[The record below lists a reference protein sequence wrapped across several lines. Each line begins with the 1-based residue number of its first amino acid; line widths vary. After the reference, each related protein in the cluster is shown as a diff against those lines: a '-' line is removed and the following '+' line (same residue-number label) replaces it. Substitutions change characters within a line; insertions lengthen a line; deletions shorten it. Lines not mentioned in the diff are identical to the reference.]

1 MLKTANQPDMPDM
14 VGRDPAAKAAWAI
27 AVQHQRGAISVKLAC
42 DIAEAIRKEVRETL
56 TYLYGEA
63 KEWKED
69 VDGDCV
75 DGVEKVY
82 VTHHVVI
89 GNGLLDELL
98 DLAGIK
104 RARYDESA
112 LQALDRASNEDSNP
126 GLVDAALARGR

>member
-1 MLKTANQPDMPDM
+1 MTKTFTA
-14 VGRDPAAKAAWAI
+14 R
-27 AVQHQRGAISVKLAC
+27 
-42 DIAEAIRKEVRETL
+42 EVL
-56 TYLYGEA
+56 GFLYAEA

-75 DGVEKVY
+75 DGAQKVY

-98 DLAGIK
+98 DMAGVK

-112 LQALDRASNEDSNP
+112 LEALKRISEDDTP
-126 GLVDAALARGR
+126 AEAFVFDQTVPRMHE